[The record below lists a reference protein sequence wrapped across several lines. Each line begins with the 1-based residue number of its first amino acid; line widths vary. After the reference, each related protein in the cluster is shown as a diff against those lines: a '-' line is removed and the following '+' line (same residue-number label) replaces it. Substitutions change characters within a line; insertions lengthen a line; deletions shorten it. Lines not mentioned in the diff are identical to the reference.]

1 MLIQHLI
8 KTRKH
13 YVQFLTTAHES
24 LSLFNLQFKKDN
36 MESNRRLWL
45 KQIGLGVAGLGLA
58 NIQPFALPTQGFLK
72 FSTND
77 LPIKLSS
84 NENPYG
90 PSPLARA
97 AMIESINIS
106 NRYNGQLTKELIQTL
121 SEKNNVKTNNILM
134 GAGSTEML
142 DLVTRL
148 SALKK
153 GSFIIADPSYN
164 NWTNTAEKLGLTKIK
179 VPLTA
184 DKKLNLDAMLKAI
197 TPDTKLIYICNPN
210 NPTGSICDRDQ
221 LVKFINE
228 ATKKTIVLVDEAY
241 IDFTEQ
247 QSLSAVAIE
256 NKNLIIV
263 KTFSKIYGLAGARI
277 GYAIANDKTI
287 EQLSELKTWSIG
299 GISVASL
306 AAALASLKDEK
317 FASETYSLNQKARQY
332 TTEHLKKLN
341 LVCIPSNTNFLY
353 FSLTNYKNDYF
364 EQLKT
369 NNIIG
374 TKMYE
379 EQGKWT
385 RITVG
390 TMQEMQKFI
399 SAIV

>member
-1 MLIQHLI
+1 
-8 KTRKH
+8 
-13 YVQFLTTAHES
+13 
-24 LSLFNLQFKKDN
+24 
-36 MESNRRLWL
+36 MESNRRIWL
-45 KQIGLGVAGLGLA
+45 KQIGLGVAGIGLSSF
-58 NIQPFALPTQGFLK
+58 QPFTLPTEGLLK
-72 FSTND
+72 FRPND

-97 AMIESINIS
+97 AMIESISIS
-106 NRYNGQLTKELIQTL
+106 NRYNWQLTTELIQTL
-121 SEKNNVKTNNILM
+121 SKKNNVKTNNILM

-142 DLVTRL
+142 DLVSRL

-153 GSFIIADPSYN
+153 GSFIIADPSFNY
-164 NWTNTAEKLGLTKIK
+164 WTDTAEKLGLAKIK

-197 TPDTKLIYICNPN
+197 EPDTKLVYICNPN

-241 IDFTEQ
+241 IDFTDQ
-247 QSLSAVAIE
+247 QSLSTLAIE
-256 NKNLIIV
+256 NKNLIIA

-277 GYAIANDKTI
+277 GYAIANVKTI
-287 EQLSELKTWSIG
+287 EQLSELKSWSNG
-299 GISVASL
+299 SISVASTV
-306 AAALASLKDEK
+306 AALASLKDEK
-317 FASETYSLNQKARQY
+317 FVSETYSLNLKARQY
-332 TTEHLKKLN
+332 TTEQLKKLN
-341 LVCIPSNTNFLY
+341 LVSIPSYTNFLY
-353 FSLTNYKNDYF
+353 FSLTNYKKDFF
-364 EQLKT
+364 EQLRI

-374 TKMYE
+374 TKIYE

-385 RITVG
+385 RITIG

-399 SAIV
+399 GAIA

>member
-1 MLIQHLI
+1 
-8 KTRKH
+8 
-13 YVQFLTTAHES
+13 
-24 LSLFNLQFKKDN
+24 
-36 MESNRRLWL
+36 
-45 KQIGLGVAGLGLA
+45 
-58 NIQPFALPTQGFLK
+58 
-72 FSTND
+72 
-77 LPIKLSS
+77 
-84 NENPYG
+84 
-90 PSPLARA
+90 
-97 AMIESINIS
+97 
-106 NRYNGQLTKELIQTL
+106 
-121 SEKNNVKTNNILM
+121 
-134 GAGSTEML
+134 
-142 DLVTRL
+142 
-148 SALKK
+148 
-153 GSFIIADPSYN
+153 
-164 NWTNTAEKLGLTKIK
+164 
-179 VPLTA
+179 
-184 DKKLNLDAMLKAI
+184 
-197 TPDTKLIYICNPN
+197 
-210 NPTGSICDRDQ
+210 
-221 LVKFINE
+221 
-228 ATKKTIVLVDEAY
+228 VDEAY

-353 FSLTNYKNDYF
+353 FSLTNYKKDYF